1 MTLQSSW
8 RKKKEYVGPSL
19 NEKKNMI
26 VGVTQMWE
34 AMCKKV
40 RSCIEDFLQILD
52 NYVIMR

>member
-8 RKKKEYVGPSL
+8 KKKKEYVGPSL